1 MSVFLAV
8 KCPPVADT
16 QEEAEDS
23 AVLIEFRSWFG
34 LQLSILRT
42 NFEISGVQLILV
54 FVGAMP

>member
-1 MSVFLAV
+1 MPVFLPV
-8 KCPPVADT
+8 KCHSVADK

-42 NFEISGVQLILV
+42 YFEISGVQLTLF
-54 FVGAMP
+54 FVGAMH